1 MYSPKTRKLLLIFL
15 LVAWT
20 ATIVFI
26 NSRKPL
32 RTCFFPQ
39 KNVSV
44 IAANS
49 QKTAALL
56 NEVLLLLKLRKDSQC
71 LALSEEILAVDPG
84 NLDALWAKAEILRRE
99 YKFTESEN
107 LLNKILKVSPYHAP
121 SLITLAYIRYHDD
134 KLNDSLKI
142 VNIVLKNCPDRENQ
156 ALAYL
161 MLGIINSKRTTKGWL
176 LSKIQYGMQIKRNF
190 DKAAQLAPEIPD
202 VHLGL
207 GTFFLKAPGFAG
219 GDINKAIDEL
229 NIALEMAPDFATA
242 NARIAQAYKKKGDLE
257 KYNFYIG
264 RAKELD
270 SDNEVLQEALQEKE
284 NEKS

>member
-1 MYSPKTRKLLLIFL
+1 MYAPKTRKFLLIFL
-15 LVAWT
+15 IVAW
-20 ATIVFI
+20 AGTIIFI

-32 RTCFFPQ
+32 KACFFPQ
-39 KNVSV
+39 KNASAITV
-44 IAANS
+44 NS
-49 QKTAALL
+49 QKTTALL
-56 NEVLLLLKLRKDSQC
+56 NEVLLLLTYRKDNQC
-71 LALSEEILAVDPG
+71 LALSEEILSIDPD
-84 NLDALWAKAEILRRE
+84 NLDALWAKAEILRRQ
-99 YKFTESEN
+99 YKFRESEN
-107 LLNKILKVSPYHAP
+107 LLNKILKASPYHAP

-142 VNIVLKNCPDRENQ
+142 VNTILKNCPDREDQ
-156 ALAYL
+156 ALAHL

-242 NARIAQAYKKKGDLE
+242 NARIAQAYKKKGNLE
-257 KYNFYIG
+257 KYNFYIS

-270 SDNEVLQEALQEKE
+270 PDNEVLQEALQEKG
-284 NEKS
+284 NEKP